1 MGKKKAGRNKSHL
14 PFRLNI
20 VFFVVFLLFA
30 ILILQLGVVQI
41 LTGEAAQEQIDRT
54 ENTTTTIP
62 VPRGEMYD
70 RFGRLVVNNKPLY
83 SITYTPPKG
92 VQPRDRLELAEKLAQ
107 YIDMEY
113 EDKLTKRDLKDYY
126 FLKNEE
132 VITQRVSEEELEGL
146 DNGEVYKA
154 QLDTITEEEISSFDG
169 ETKEVIAIKKEL
181 DQAYAL
187 APHVVKNKG
196 ISEQE
201 YSTVAE
207 HLSELPG
214 INVTSDWDR
223 EYPFDD
229 MFRSYIGSITTS
241 EQGIPG
247 EQEDYYMSL
256 DYSRND
262 RVGISGLEE
271 QYEEVLR
278 GTKEKVQYTTDSD
291 NNVVNTEVVR
301 EGSRGKDLVLSL
313 DMELQQEVD
322 KIVEEEL
329 VKAIEQEPAAN
340 RHMENAIVVM
350 ADPNNGEIFAISG
363 KEYNRNRE
371 PGEDKVTNVGHH
383 ALYNSYMPGSTVK
396 GATVL
401 TGLEEGVISPGTYV
415 NDRTLRFAGSPNKSS
430 YRSGIG
436 NVNYY
441 SALQQSSNVYMYF
454 IAMWMG
460 GHEYVEN
467 GNLNLKSDTLQR
479 FVYHFNQF
487 GLGVETGIDFPYEA
501 RGFEE
506 MEFPN
511 PGVVLDFAIG
521 QYSTYT
527 AMQLNQYVSTIANG
541 GNRVRPKL
549 VKEVHNPSQDGDGLG
564 PLYKKYDTEVM
575 NRVTM
580 DQSDIERVQEGF
592 RAVFQSGGTAYSYFN
607 DADYQAAGKTGTA
620 QQRKYYTQDDGDSV
634 GYDTLNLTMV
644 GYAPYNDPEVAFSVI
659 VPFTGEDSSTSIN
672 GYISRRILDAY
683 FELKEDRAEE
693 GIKKDLTEADE

>member
-1 MGKKKAGRNKSHL
+1 MGKKAGRSKSHL

-41 LTGEAAQEQIDRT
+41 LTGQAAQDQIDRT

-70 RFGRLVVNNKPLY
+70 RYGRLVVNNEPLY

-92 VQPRDRLELAEKLAQ
+92 VQPKDRLELAEKLAQ
-107 YIDMEY
+107 YINMEY
-113 EDKLTKRDLKDYY
+113 EDKLTERDLKDYY
-126 FLKNEE
+126 FLINEE
-132 VITQRVSEEELEGL
+132 EISKRIPEEDLEGL

-154 QLDTITEEEISSFDG
+154 QIDSITEEEISSFDG
-169 ETKEVIAIKKEL
+169 DTQEIIAIKKEL

-187 APHVVKNKG
+187 APHVVKNEG
-196 ISEQE
+196 ITEEE
-201 YSTVAE
+201 YSIVAE
-207 HLSELPG
+207 HLPELPG
-214 INVTSDWDR
+214 INVTADWDR
-223 EYPFDD
+223 EYLFEDT
-229 MFRSYIGSITTS
+229 FRSYIGNITTS
-241 EQGIPG
+241 DQGIPQ
-247 EQEDYYMSL
+247 EMEDYYMSL

-262 RVGISGLEE
+262 RVGISGIEE

-291 NNVVNTEVVR
+291 NKVVNTDVVR
-301 EGSRGKDLVLSL
+301 EGSRGKDLMLSL

-350 ADPNNGEIFAISG
+350 SDPNNGEILAISG

-371 PGEDKVTNVGHH
+371 SGEEKVSNVGHQ
-383 ALYNSYMPGSTVK
+383 ALYNAYMPGSTIK

-401 TGLEEGVISPGTYV
+401 TGLNEGVIGPSTYV

-460 GHEYVEN
+460 GHEYVDN
-467 GNLNLKSDTLQR
+467 GPLNLKSDTMQR

-506 MEFPN
+506 MDFPN

-549 VKEVHNPSQDGDGLG
+549 VREIHNPSSDGEGLG

-575 NRVTM
+575 NNLTM
-580 DQSDIERVQEGF
+580 DKEDIQRVQEGF
-592 RAVFQSGGTAYSYFN
+592 RAVFQPGGTANSYFSG
-607 DADYQAAGKTGTA
+607 ADYQAAGKTGTA
-620 QQRKYYTQDDGDSV
+620 QQQKYYTQENGESV
-634 GYDTLNLTMV
+634 GYETLNLTMV
-644 GYAPYNDPEVAFSVI
+644 GYAPYDNPEVAFSVI
-659 VPFTGEDSSTSIN
+659 VPFTGEDSNTSIN

-683 FELKEDRAEE
+683 FDLKEERAEA
-693 GIKKDLTEADE
+693 GIKKELTEADEE